1 MKVAVIGCGNVSV
14 MHFNALRDN
23 PDTEIIAVADIKPER
38 ADKKAAEYGARAY
51 YDFNA
56 LLENENPDCVH
67 ICTPHYLHTPM
78 AIKALSKGINVLLEK
93 PCSVSMKE
101 IEELRNA
108 EKASGKQLGICFQ
121 NRYNACVREA
131 KQIIDSGEMGKVRAV
146 RAFVTWMRDEKY
158 YSDDWHGTL
167 DKECGGVM
175 INQSIHT
182 MDLVQYLGGKCKK
195 VTAHVSNDH
204 LKGIIEVEDTAN
216 ALLELENGV
225 TAVFYATLAYAENS
239 EVFIEIALEN
249 GKLRLE
255 GEKLYSIGAD
265 GKFTEITGKTDA
277 VYHGQR
283 YWGSG
288 HSVLIDDYYY
298 CLKSGEKFEID
309 AVEGGRAAMIVA
321 ACYESSKSGKSID
334 ITEGAD

>member
-23 PDTEIIAVADIKPER
+23 PDTEIVAVADIKPER
-38 ADKKAAEYGARAY
+38 ADKKATEYGAKAY
-51 YDFNA
+51 YDFDA
-56 LLENENPDCVH
+56 LLENEELDCVH

-78 AIKALSKGINVLLEK
+78 AIKALKKGINVLLEK

-101 IEELRNA
+101 IEELRLA
-108 EKASGKQLGICFQ
+108 EKSSGKQLGICFQ

-131 KQIIDSGEMGKVRAV
+131 KRIIDSGEMGSVKSV

-167 DKECGGVM
+167 DKECGGVL

-195 VTAHVSNDH
+195 VTAHISTDK
-204 LKGIIEVEDTAN
+204 LSGIIEVEDTAS
-216 ALLELENGV
+216 AFLELENG
-225 TAVFYATLAYAENS
+225 ASAIFYATLAYAENS
-239 EVFIEIALEN
+239 DVLIEISLEN
-249 GKLRLE
+249 GKLRIE
-255 GEKLYSIGAD
+255 GERLYSVEKD
-265 GKFTEITGKTDA
+265 GKFTETASRSDA
-277 VYHGQR
+277 VYHGQH

-298 CLKSGEKFEID
+298 CLKSGEKFEINS
-309 AVEGGRAAMIVA
+309 VEGGRAAMIVA
-321 ACYESSKSGKSID
+321 ACYESSKTGKPIE
-334 ITEGAD
+334 ITEGAK

>member
-14 MHFNALRDN
+14 MHFNALKGN
-23 PDTEIIAVADIKPER
+23 PDTEIVAVADIKPDR
-38 ADKKAAEYGARAY
+38 ADKKAEEFGAKAY
-51 YDFNA
+51 YSFDELIESEELDA
-56 LLENENPDCVH
+56 VH

-78 AIKALSKGINVLLEK
+78 AIKALNKGINVLLEK

-101 IEELRNA
+101 IEELRDA

-131 KQIIDSGEMGKVRAV
+131 KKIIESGEMGDVKSV
-146 RAFVTWMRDEKY
+146 RAFVTWHRDEKY

-167 DKECGGVM
+167 DKECGGVL

-195 VTAHVSNDH
+195 VAAHVSTDS

-239 EVFIEIALEN
+239 EVFIEISLEK

-265 GKFTEITGKTDA
+265 GKLTEVTERPDA

-298 CLKSGEKFEID
+298 CLKSGDKFEID
-309 AVEGGRAAMIVA
+309 AVEGSRAAMIVA
-321 ACYESSKSGKSID
+321 ACYESSKSGETIE
-334 ITEGAD
+334 ITEGAN

>member
-14 MHFNALRDN
+14 MHFNALRNN
-23 PDTEIIAVADIKPER
+23 PDTEIVAVADIKPER
-38 ADKKAAEYGARAY
+38 ADKKSEEFGAKAY
-51 YDFNA
+51 YDFDE
-56 LLENENPDCVH
+56 LLSNEELDCIH
-67 ICTPHYLHTPM
+67 ICTPHYLHTSM
-78 AIKALSKGINVLLEK
+78 AVKALNKGINVVLEK
-93 PCSVSMKE
+93 PCSVSFEE
-101 IEELRNA
+101 IELLRNA

-121 NRYNACVREA
+121 NRYNTCVREA
-131 KQIIDSGEMGKVRAV
+131 KKIINSGEMGAVKSV
-146 RAFVTWMRDEKY
+146 RAFVTWFRDKEY

-167 DKECGGVM
+167 DKECGGVL

-204 LKGIIEVEDTAN
+204 LKGIIEVEDTASV
-216 ALLELENGV
+216 LLELENGV

-239 EVFIEIALEN
+239 EVFIEITLEK

-255 GEKLYSIGAD
+255 GEKLYTIGGN
-265 GKFTEITGKTDA
+265 GKLTEITERPDT

-288 HSVLIDDYYY
+288 HSVLIDDFYY
-298 CLKSGEKFEID
+298 CLKSGDKFEID
-309 AVEGGRAAMIVA
+309 AVEGGRAAQIVA
-321 ACYESSKSGKSID
+321 ACYESSKHGNTIE
-334 ITEGAD
+334 ITEGAN

>member
-23 PDTEIIAVADIKPER
+23 PDTEIVAVADIKPER
-38 ADKKAAEYGARAY
+38 ADKKAEEFGAKAY
-51 YDFNA
+51 YDFDL
-56 LLENENPDCVH
+56 LLENEELDCVH

-78 AIKALSKGINVLLEK
+78 AIKALNKGINVLLEK

-101 IEELRNA
+101 IEELRSA
-108 EKASGKQLGICFQ
+108 EKSSGKQLGICFQ
-121 NRYNACVREA
+121 NRYNSCVRDA
-131 KQIIDSGEMGKVRAV
+131 KRIIDSGEMGKVKSV

-167 DKECGGVM
+167 DKECGGVL

-195 VTAHVSNDH
+195 VTAHVSTD
-204 LKGIIEVEDTAN
+204 KFGGIIEVEDTAN
-216 ALLELENGV
+216 VLLELENGASV
-225 TAVFYATLAYAENS
+225 VFYATLAFAENS
-239 EVFIEIALEN
+239 EVFIEISLEN

-255 GEKLYSIGAD
+255 GEKLYKIDKD
-265 GKFTEITGKTDA
+265 GNFTEVTGKTDA

-288 HSVLIDDYYY
+288 HSVLINDYYY
-298 CLKSGEKFEID
+298 CLKSGDKFEIN
-309 AVEGGRAAMIVA
+309 AVEGSRAAMIVA
-321 ACYESSKSGKSID
+321 ACYESSRSGKPIE
-334 ITEGAD
+334 ITEGAN

>member
-1 MKVAVIGCGNVSV
+1 MKIAVVGCGNVSR
-14 MHFNALRDN
+14 MHFKALDEN
-23 PDTEIIAVADIKPER
+23 PDTEIVAVADIKPER
-38 ADKKAAEYGARAY
+38 ADEKAGTYGAKAY
-51 YDFNA
+51 YDFDE
-56 LLENENPDCVH
+56 LLNCEELDAIH

-78 AIKALSKGINVLLEK
+78 AIKALKKGINVLLEK
-93 PCSVSMKE
+93 PCSVSIRE

-121 NRYNACVREA
+121 NRYNACVRNA
-131 KQIIDSGEMGKVRAV
+131 KSIIDSVEMGKIKAV
-146 RAFVTWMRDEKY
+146 RAFVTWNRGVDY

-167 DKECGGVM
+167 EKECGGVL

-204 LKGIIEVEDTAN
+204 LKGIIEVEDTAS

-225 TAVFYATLAYAENS
+225 TAVFYATLAYGENS
-239 EVFIEIALEN
+239 EVFIEITLEK

-255 GEKLYSIGAD
+255 GEKLYSIGDD
-265 GKFTEITGKTDA
+265 GKLNEITAKPDV
-277 VYHGQR
+277 VYHGQN

-309 AVEGGRAAMIVA
+309 GVDGGRAAQIVA
-321 ACYESSKSGKSID
+321 ACYESSKSGTAIE
-334 ITEGAD
+334 ITEGAN

>member
-14 MHFNALRDN
+14 MHFNALKEN

-38 ADKKAAEYGARAY
+38 ADKKAEEFGAKAY
-51 YDFNA
+51 YDFDT
-56 LLENENPDCVH
+56 LLENEELDCVH

-78 AIKALSKGINVLLEK
+78 AIKALEKGINVLLEK

-101 IEELRNA
+101 IEELRAA
-108 EKASGKQLGICFQ
+108 EKSSGKQLGICFQ

-131 KQIIDSGEMGKVRAV
+131 KRIIDSGEMGAVRAV
-146 RAFVTWMRDEKY
+146 RAFVTWMRDKEY

-182 MDLVQYLGGKCKK
+182 MDLVQYLGGRCKK
-195 VTAHVSNDH
+195 VTAHVSTDK
-204 LKGIIEVEDTAN
+204 LRGIIEVEDTAS
-216 ALLELENGV
+216 ALLELENGAS
-225 TAVFYATLAYAENS
+225 AVFYATLAFAENS
-239 EVFIEIALEN
+239 DVFIEISLEN

-255 GEKLYSIGAD
+255 GEKLYSID
-265 GKFTEITGKTDA
+265 KNGKSAEITGAADT

-321 ACYESSKSGKSID
+321 ACYESSKSGSSIE
-334 ITEGAD
+334 ITEGAK

>member
-14 MHFNALRDN
+14 MHFDALKNN
-23 PDTEIIAVADIKPER
+23 PDTEITAVADIKPER
-38 ADKKAAEYGARAY
+38 ADKKAEEFGAKAY
-51 YDFNA
+51 YDFDT
-56 LLENENPDCVH
+56 LLENEELDCVH

-78 AIKALSKGINVLLEK
+78 AIKALEKGINVLLEK

-101 IEELRNA
+101 INELRAA
-108 EKASGKQLGICFQ
+108 EKKSGKSLGICFQ

-131 KQIIDSGEMGKVRAV
+131 KRIIGSGEMGAVKSV
-146 RAFVTWMRDEKY
+146 RAFVTWMRDEEY

-167 DKECGGVM
+167 DKECGGVL

-195 VTAHVSNDH
+195 VTAHVSTD
-204 LKGIIEVEDTAN
+204 KFRGIIEVEDTAS
-216 ALLELENGV
+216 ALLELENGT
-225 TAVFYATLAYAENS
+225 TAVFYATLAFADNS
-239 EVFIEIALEN
+239 DVFIEISLEN
-249 GKLRLE
+249 GKLRIE
-255 GEKLYSIGAD
+255 GEKLYSIDKD
-265 GKFTEITGKTDA
+265 GKSTEITDTADT

-309 AVEGGRAAMIVA
+309 SVEGGRAAMIVA
-321 ACYESSKSGKSID
+321 ACYESSRSGGPIE
-334 ITEGAD
+334 IPEGEN